1 MNQTEPV
8 LKQALGTQW
17 SLLAPVIQAHY
28 GLTPF
33 TDEQVRLK
41 GNMDRVS
48 YSPVV
53 GLLIPLATLAGA
65 MVPYRGRNVPVEVV
79 NRSILGKPSYYWLRT
94 FFFPGKK
101 PFVFRSSMLC
111 TGEGEIT
118 EYVRFSLGIRFN
130 VTTKNGGL
138 VEKDLGYVCKIGK
151 WSIPMPINFMLGQ
164 SYVEEMPVSYFE
176 YEMKWVIT
184 HPLFGETFAYSG
196 RFAVVS

>member
-8 LKQALGTQW
+8 LKQALGAQW

-28 GLTPF
+28 GLSPF

-41 GNMDRVS
+41 GHMDRVS
-48 YSPVV
+48 YSPIV

-65 MVPYRGRNVPVEVV
+65 MVPYRGHNVPVDVV
-79 NRSILGKPSYYWLRT
+79 NRSMPGSPSYYWIRT

-118 EYVRFSLGIRFN
+118 EYVRFGLGIRFN
-130 VTTKNGGL
+130 VIVKNGGL
-138 VEKDLGYVCKIGK
+138 VEKDLGYICKIGK
-151 WSIPMPINFMLGQ
+151 WSFPMPVNAMLGQ
-164 SYVEEMPVSYFE
+164 SYVEEVPISHVE
-176 YEMKWVIT
+176 YEMKWVIN